1 MRIVV
6 VEDNHALRKGIAYR
20 LEDDG
25 YTVDQLD
32 DGAAADAF
40 LQDDTC
46 DLVILDINLPGKSG
60 LEILASL
67 RKRGDPRPIILLT
80 ARSSTEDRV
89 MGLDTGADDYLV
101 KPFEM
106 DELAARVR
114 AAARRRGI
122 APRRQVSFGDLEFDF
137 DSQQLQTSDG
147 VLEMPRQELKL
158 LSALLDAQGRVVS
171 KSHLLD
177 RIYGVG
183 SETNDS
189 VIEVYI
195 SRLRK
200 RLSGHGVRI
209 NVHRG
214 LGYSLWLPPS

>member
-32 DGAAADAF
+32 HGDAADSF
-40 LQDDTC
+40 LEDDDC

-60 LEILASL
+60 LDILASL
-67 RKRGDPRPIILLT
+67 RGRNDPRPVILLT

-89 MGLDTGADDYLV
+89 TGLDAGADDYLV

-106 DELAARVR
+106 EELAARVR

-122 APRRQVSFGDLEFDF
+122 APRRSVKLGDLEYDF
-137 DSQQLQTSDG
+137 DAQQLQAPSG
-147 VLEMPRQELKL
+147 VLDVPRQELKL
-158 LSALLDAQGRVVS
+158 LTGLLDARGGVVS
-171 KSHLLD
+171 KSRLLD

-183 SETNDS
+183 SETNDT

-200 RLSGHGVRI
+200 RLSGYGVRI
-209 NVHRG
+209 DVHRG
-214 LGYSLWLPPS
+214 LGYSLTIPPS

>member
-32 DGAAADAF
+32 DGDEAAAF
-40 LQDDTC
+40 LETDEC

-67 RKRGDPRPIILLT
+67 RLRQDPRPVILLT

-89 MGLDTGADDYLV
+89 VGLDAGADDYLV

-106 DELAARVR
+106 EELAARVR

-122 APRRQVSFGDLEFDF
+122 APRRKIQLGELEFDVEA
-137 DSQQLQTSDG
+137 QQLSNQAG
-147 VLEMPRQELKL
+147 VLDVPRQELKL
-158 LSALLDAQGRVVS
+158 LSALLDARGGVVS
-171 KSHLLD
+171 KSRLLD

-200 RLSGHGVRI
+200 RLGRYGIRI
-209 NVHRG
+209 DVHRG
-214 LGYSLWLPPS
+214 LGYSMTIGPS